1 MCVFHEEAQ
10 LDPLVSFW
18 VQASESV
25 LKRVLYLGA
34 SSSLC
39 CTGLCSVAVP
49 LLDGD
54 FLNGE
59 TSSNPLPCP
68 DRISVCRQNT
78 RKLVV
83 EGTWLAFVRG
93 KAEIHLVSGW

>member
-1 MCVFHEEAQ
+1 M
-10 LDPLVSFW
+10 
-18 VQASESV
+18 
-25 LKRVLYLGA
+25 
-34 SSSLC
+34 
-39 CTGLCSVAVP
+39 P

-59 TSSNPLPCP
+59 TSSNPLPRP